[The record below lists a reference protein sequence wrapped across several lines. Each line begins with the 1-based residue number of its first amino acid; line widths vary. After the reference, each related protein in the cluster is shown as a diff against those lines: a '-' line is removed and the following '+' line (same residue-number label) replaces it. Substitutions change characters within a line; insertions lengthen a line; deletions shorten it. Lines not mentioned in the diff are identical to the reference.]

1 MKAKDQQPYMLDD
14 ELGSREEV
22 EVHEQRIKELEE
34 YNEQGGGG
42 GSNNKIIIFATMLI
56 FTLTIIFYVII
67 QANKNSN
74 FKINN
79 G

>member
-42 GSNNKIIIFATMLI
+42 SNNKIIIFATMLI